1 MTAARSPAIRAS
13 ARRRFARPW
22 LAAVACAF
30 LAVNSA
36 TPAYAQ
42 DDEEMP
48 DARLSGYEQE
58 VVVGGGVAL
67 SYAIVAF
74 LGAISVGI
82 TFKNANRSHL
92 D

>member
-1 MTAARSPAIRAS
+1 MTAAARPF

-22 LAAVACAF
+22 LTAIVCAF

-36 TPAYAQ
+36 TPAFAQ
-42 DDEEMP
+42 DEEEMP
-48 DARLSGYEQE
+48 DARLSGYDTE
-58 VVVGGGVAL
+58 VTVGGGVAL

-82 TFKNANRSHL
+82 CFKNARRTHL